1 MIQTILKSFSIN
13 KIYYQIKRNNKID
26 IEQPNIDCTFAM

>member
-13 KIYYQIKRNNKID
+13 KTYHRIKINNKID